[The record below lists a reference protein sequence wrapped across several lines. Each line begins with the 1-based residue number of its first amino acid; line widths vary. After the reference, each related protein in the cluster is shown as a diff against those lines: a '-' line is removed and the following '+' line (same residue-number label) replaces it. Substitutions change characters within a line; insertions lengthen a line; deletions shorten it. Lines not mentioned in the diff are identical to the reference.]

1 MKPFNPAPFAQQRR
15 RFLVQGAAFTV
26 ATATCGLIAARHAN
40 SLLASD
46 QAVDPDLSA
55 LVRSGQPVPVEQF
68 FSSPENFAHFLKLT
82 GAA

>member
-1 MKPFNPAPFAQQRR
+1 M
-15 RFLVQGAAFTV
+15 QGAAFAV
-26 ATATCGLIAARHAN
+26 ATASCGLIASRHAK

-46 QAVDPDLSA
+46 QAINQGTPAQDLSA
-55 LVRSGQPVPVEQF
+55 LVRSGQSVPVEQF